1 MKISEIKKEIIVGLI
16 SFIFGGVL
24 FLFFQNYVDRPKP
37 QISVKDISFDN
48 NSGETIEVPSKYLQK
63 SDELISFSKYMDY
76 HEVLSQE
83 QKTGNLLNRLK
94 ELKVLLTKWRDE
106 NKLSS
111 VNDSLPTEIATFP
124 ILNNLDYAKIF
135 ITSIKGLKPNFIPV
149 STEVLGHAVTMVD
162 VTIDTK
168 ANVLSVV
175 VGSREMKINDFSAT
189 TTNDMTI
196 LNNLIYTIRKNNRP
210 NLKFYT
216 QTCLA
221 DINERISTY
230 QETLQDLQ
238 SLLIDNSR
246 IKIKVTIYNNGKDA
260 VVLHPYFKLEVFND
274 KNIEEKY
281 LLNTINWER
290 DDTKPL
296 FDYLNEMKTMMK
308 EETGNTIEKK
318 NYSTND
324 YKSFFQDRKTFP
336 HLSIPGGQNIT
347 VILESA
353 PNIGS
358 NGMNIKKWFES
369 GALFCRVEGLTVDND
384 KVNSPEILFNANI
397 QDKIKT
403 KLGL

>member
-1 MKISEIKKEIIVGLI
+1 MNLSEIKKEIIIGII

-24 FLFFQNYVDRPKP
+24 FLIFQNYLDRPKP

-48 NSGETIEVPSKYLQK
+48 NSGEIIEVPNKFLQK
-63 SDELISFSKYMDY
+63 SDELVSFHKYMDY
-76 HEVLSQE
+76 HEILSRE
-83 QKTGNLLNRLK
+83 QKIGNLLNRLK

-106 NKLSS
+106 NALNSS
-111 VNDSLPTEIATFP
+111 SDSFPPELTTMP
-124 ILNNLDYAKIF
+124 ILNNSDYSKIF
-135 ITSIKGLKPNFIPV
+135 IAAIKGLDPNSIPIN
-149 STEVLGHAVTMVD
+149 TETLGRD
-162 VTIDTK
+162 VTLVDATIDNKENILT
-168 ANVLSVV
+168 VLI
-175 VGSREMKINDFSAT
+175 GSRQMKINDFFAT

-196 LNNLIYTIRKNNRP
+196 LNNLIYTLRKNNRP

-216 QTCLA
+216 QICLV
-221 DINERISTY
+221 DINDRISTY

-238 SLLIDNSR
+238 NLLIENSR

-274 KNIEEKY
+274 KNIEEQY

-290 DDTKPL
+290 DETKPF
-296 FDYLNEMKTMMK
+296 FDYLNEMKALLK
-308 EETGNTIEKK
+308 QETGEVVEKK
-318 NYSTND
+318 NNLTDD
-324 YKSFFQDRKTFP
+324 YKSFFQDKKTFP

-353 PNIGS
+353 PNIGN
-358 NGMNIKKWFES
+358 NGLNIKKWFES
-369 GALFCRVEGLTVDND
+369 GALFCRVEGLTVDNT

>member
-1 MKISEIKKEIIVGLI
+1 MNITEIKKEIIIGLI

-24 FLFFQNYVDRPKP
+24 FLFFQNFLDRPKP

-48 NSGETIEVPSKYLQK
+48 NSDETIEVPNKYLQK
-63 SDELISFSKYMDY
+63 SDGLISFSKYMDY

-83 QKTGNLLNRLK
+83 QKIGNLLNRLK

-106 NKLSS
+106 NALNSLK
-111 VNDSLPTEIATFP
+111 DSFPPELTTFP
-124 ILNNLDYAKIF
+124 ILNNSDYAKIF
-135 ITSIKGLKPNFIPV
+135 MASIKGLNPNSIPV
-149 STEVLGHAVTMVD
+149 TTEILGHAVTLVD
-162 VTIDTK
+162 ATIDTK
-168 ANVLSVV
+168 ANVLTVI
-175 VGSREMKINDFSAT
+175 VGSREMKINDFFAI
-189 TTNDMTI
+189 TTNDITI
-196 LNNLIYTIRKNNRP
+196 LNNLIYTLRKNERT

-216 QTCLA
+216 QICLA
-221 DINERISTY
+221 DVNDRISTY

-238 SLLIDNSR
+238 SLLIENSR

-274 KNIEEKY
+274 KNIEEQY

-296 FDYLNEMKTMMK
+296 FDYLNEMKTIIK
-308 EETGNTIEKK
+308 EETGDIIEKK

-353 PNIGS
+353 PNIGG
-358 NGMNIKKWFES
+358 NGLNIKKWFES
-369 GALFCRVEGLTVDND
+369 GALFCQVEGLTVDND

-397 QDKIKT
+397 QDKVKT